1 MMSFRSV
8 LSGFLPVALE
18 YLPLFTDR
26 LVLVAPATSPTMSAA
41 EWLSKRPLLRLYDE
55 RGQGLNT
62 QIDRF
67 CTTTVF
73 SSHRLN

>member
-41 EWLSKRPLLRLYDE
+41 EWLMKRPCYAFMMSE
-55 RGQGLNT
+55 
-62 QIDRF
+62 DR
-67 CTTTVF
+67 V
-73 SSHRLN
+73 